1 MRKIIIVSII
11 LLLFLSCKKKPKTI
25 PEITPVLN
33 DKKLYKIKDNNKN
46 FKLLKSN
53 SNLILLNSNGE
64 ILKFNIDK
72 KIFDSLYKINTKIDL
87 KIFNQNNKII
97 FKELNS
103 NIYMI
108 FDLNEN
114 KIIKTIKNIKI
125 DNLIEIDKEYL
136 IFLRE
141 KELVFY
147 KLKENKIIKKLNTK
161 GEIFYNSK
169 YNDNRVLF
177 LSNKKFYIFNKKNN
191 NLKTLKLK
199 DRASSGFLLEGNYI
213 YYGSEKRELIKFK
226 YKKNKIKWKLKLS
239 KILTVKPK
247 KIGKYIIITPEDNN
261 IYFFNKNGNLYW
273 WEKFD
278 SIRLKSPIIM
288 KKNVC
293 VFLMPAYS
301 PNLKFYDFKNKN
313 IITYKLNYIIKSNP
327 IYLNNSIYILVCE
340 EKNKEISILKIGNKY
355 NVDIK
360 ITPEFLKPLGKSI
373 KFDLQPNNLIE
384 PELKINILDKSKNKV
399 FEKLIKNQEPLSFVW
414 IPVNPG
420 TYDVYIKVN
429 SKNQKKFEVEQNFN
443 VVDLD
448 KILRKYLFKLQ
459 KDCKSDL
466 ISNGVKKNN

>member
-1 MRKIIIVSII
+1 MI
-11 LLLFLSCKKKPKTI
+11 LLLSLSCKKKLNTI
-25 PEITPVLN
+25 PEVTPALN
-33 DKKLYKIKDNNKN
+33 DKKIYEIKGNNNN
-46 FKLLKSN
+46 FKLFKSN

-72 KIFDSLYKINTKIDL
+72 NIFDSLYKINTKIDS

-97 FKELNS
+97 FNELNS
-103 NIYMI
+103 SIYMI

-114 KIIKTIKNIKI
+114 KIINTIKNIKI
-125 DNLIEIDKEYL
+125 DNLIEIGKEYL
-136 IFLRE
+136 IFLRK

-147 KLKENKIIKKLNTK
+147 NLKKNKITKKLNTK

-169 YNDNRVLF
+169 YKDNSILF
-177 LSNKKFYIFNKKNN
+177 LSSKKFYIFNKKNN
-191 NLKTLKLK
+191 NLKIVKLK
-199 DRASSGFLLEGNYI
+199 DRASSGFLLEGAYI
-213 YYGSEKRELIKFK
+213 YYGSEKRELIKFT

-239 KILTVKPK
+239 KLLTLEPK

-278 SIRLKSPIIM
+278 STRLKSPVIM

-327 IYLNNSIYILVCE
+327 IYLNNSIYVLVCK
-340 EKNKEISILKIGNKY
+340 EKHKEINILKIGNKY
-355 NVDIK
+355 NIEIK
-360 ITPEFLKPLGKSI
+360 ITPKFLKPLGKSI

-384 PELKINILDKSKNKV
+384 PELKIGIFDKSKNKV
-399 FEKLIKNQEPLSFVW
+399 FEKLIKNREPLSFVW
-414 IPVNPG
+414 IPDKPG
-420 TYDVYIKVN
+420 TYDVVIKVN
-429 SKNQKKFEVEQNFN
+429 SKNQKKFKVEQNFN

-459 KDCKSDL
+459 KECKLDLTNNKPKKSD
-466 ISNGVKKNN
+466 